1 MKIDTYT
8 KIILTIIAASPLWLC
23 GQTIVRPNRVS
34 AQGPVSV
41 RIDSISGLLTPFPV
55 EIKSISPSVTPID
68 VRVR

>member
-1 MKIDTYT
+1 MKTDTYT
-8 KIILTIIAASPLWLC
+8 KIILTVIAASLLWLC

-41 RIDSISGLLTPFPV
+41 KIDSLSPFLEPFPV